1 MAFDKIVNVDTRLY
15 NAGRAVTASGWVET
29 TVGAFLL
36 DQNKSSCVL
45 MIPLT
50 NLPVGK
56 KIQAVRVLGA
66 LGATTANAT
75 VIDAALHKVT
85 KGAGAVSDSAVIGA
99 SITQVS
105 VTADTALDS
114 EAVPTSEELVRTD
127 YQYYVKI
134 TGTTADNAAN
144 DAYITGVEVDL
155 N

>member
-1 MAFDKIVNVDTRLY
+1 MTFDPIVRTDTRLY

-29 TVGAFLL
+29 AVGTFFL
-36 DQNKSSCVL
+36 DQNLSSKIL

-56 KIQAVRVLGA
+56 KIAAFRVVGA

-85 KGAGAVSDSAVIGA
+85 KGAGAVTDAAVTGA

-114 EAVPTSEELVRTD
+114 EAIPTKAEPIVSD

-134 TGTTADNAAN
+134 TGTCADNAAC
-144 DAYITGVEVDL
+144 DAFITGVEVDL
-155 N
+155 E